1 MQKEIIIY
9 GLIALLILWICIE
22 QRLLMTKRY
31 RITSDR
37 ISPASGRIGF
47 VLLADLHNR
56 TFGADNHRLIK
67 RIDELNPDFI
77 IMAGD
82 IINKREASY
91 PGNAFTLLDKLSDRY
106 QIIYAYG
113 NHEQRMVQFETT
125 SETEITTEE
134 ESDYRSWT
142 EFISRLRN
150 KGVIFLDNES
160 VIMDCK
166 GEKLRMTGVSI
177 DAEYF
182 GFHTKKEMDPEY
194 LPSLIG
200 KNAEKEYQLLIA
212 HNPVYIHNYAEWGAD
227 LILSGHMHGGMM
239 RLPGIGG
246 VLSPQAKF
254 FPKYD
259 SGKHTYGKSQ
269 LIVSRGLGSHSIM
282 PRIFN
287 IPELVYVEL
296 AHDSNTNE

>member
-9 GLIALLILWICIE
+9 GVIVLLILWICIE

-31 RITSDR
+31 RVTSDGL
-37 ISPASGRIGF
+37 SSASRQIGF

-67 RIDELNPDFI
+67 RIDKLNPDFI

-82 IINKREASY
+82 IINKKESSY
-91 PGNAFTLLDKLSDRY
+91 PGHAYTLLDKLSDRY
-106 QIIYAYG
+106 QIIFAYG
-113 NHEQRMVQFETT
+113 NHEQRLEQFKTT
-125 SETEITTEE
+125 SETEVTKEE
-134 ESDYRSWT
+134 ESNNRSWI
-142 EFISRLRN
+142 EFKERLKK

-160 VIMDCK
+160 TVMECK
-166 GEKLRMTGVSI
+166 GVKLRLTGLSI
-177 DAEYF
+177 DTEYF

-200 KNAEKEYQLLIA
+200 KKSDQEYQLLIA
-212 HNPVYIHNYAEWGAD
+212 HNPVYFQCYAEWGAD
-227 LILSGHMHGGMM
+227 LIVSGHMHGGMM
-239 RLPGIGG
+239 RLPGVGG

-259 SGKHTYGKSQ
+259 SGIHSYRNSQ
-269 LIVSRGLGSHSIM
+269 LIVTRGLGSHSIM

-296 AHDSNTNE
+296 